1 MANKKVLEIVVKD
14 KATPAVKK
22 IDKSLKNTGKQAKKT
37 GEEMNSA
44 IGNVSPRIGGLI
56 NQVKSIGTSF
66 KALAVGGAVGAIAGL
81 GSLFVMATKK
91 GAEFAKQMSTLK
103 AVSGATSSEMDAM
116 SNSAKELGSS
126 TQFTA
131 NQVGELQTE
140 FAKMGFTTKQIL
152 ASTKATLDLAA
163 SLEVGLA
170 NAAMLAG
177 STVNAFGLE
186 AKDTQRVVDVLAKS
200 TSSSALDFS
209 SLTEAFKNVA
219 PAAAATNRSVEETTG
234 LLGILANNGI
244 KGSRAGTGLSK
255 AFIEL
260 NKQGIPLNDAL
271 DKIKNSSN
279 SLKTAMQIAGEV
291 GGKALSVLA
300 NKRPQID
307 SLTRTLENSA
317 GAAKEMAEVRLDNLA
332 GDTTK
337 LSSAW
342 EGFLLSIEDG
352 EGLFSSIARGIVQ
365 ATTALLNF
373 ITPTTKLSESLEK
386 ERFALFKT
394 EAELDR
400 LDVKMQDTTLSE
412 EDLEKAQ
419 QDRVTVIDELK
430 LKYPKYLEDI
440 DAETTSTEDLK
451 KAIDQVNESLINK
464 IIIQE
469 KEEEILE
476 QAEDTAARRLK
487 LDEKQQA
494 TQNYAL
500 KLKQE
505 LSDLNIKIKATSPN
519 EILKELNEIEL
530 EQNRLRL
537 EGNGQNK
544 LKIGQIAELI
554 DKQNNLKSRIK
565 AVNDAEENY
574 NNEQSITN
582 KLTEEKDALMKRLNI
597 TTEELTDNT
606 GGNAGSTGELTD
618 ETRDLIKEQEDLLEL
633 YNKMPQATRAEL
645 AEKNILI
652 AGVNAQIKMLKSL
665 GIEQKKVVKQKK
677 ALIDEE
683 IIAEE
688 KRQKRIIEINESLN
702 KKIETDAAKTSI
714 EKIQLAKKR
723 ALEELNQLN
732 ATEKQKA
739 ATILFWDGKI
749 EEAKEKTQQ
758 DELIKEEQQFQ
769 MLQKL
774 QNTAQEQELLELAQ
788 QYDAKILLAEGNA
801 ELMLALNEQQKI
813 DEAAIDDKYN
823 AERLALSN
831 AASQKI
837 LDKDIADTQARID
850 NQNAILN
857 ATSSAL
863 SSIGQIADAFA
874 GDDEE
879 RAKKAFNI
887 NKGLGIAQAIIATSQ
902 GIMNAYVN
910 PIDVA
915 SGVAF
920 AKSIGIGLAGA
931 AQIAT
936 IATTKFQPAGGG
948 VTTTP
953 TTTTPPSGGANT
965 SPTNAPN
972 FNVVGQ
978 SGFNQVAS
986 ALGTQQPV
994 QAFVVAGN
1002 VTTAQQLA
1010 NNTIQTATL

>member
-103 AVSGATSSEMDAM
+103 AVSGATSSEMNKL

-271 DKIKNSSN
+271 DKIKNS
-279 SLKTAMQIAGEV
+279 LKTAMQIAGEV

-365 ATTALLNF
+365 ATTSLLNF

-1010 NNTIQTATL
+1010 NNTIQTATF

>member
-103 AVSGATSSEMDAM
+103 AVSGATSSEMDALA
-116 SNSAKELGSS
+116 NSAKNLGSS

-131 NQVGELQTE
+131 IEVGELQTE

-163 SLEVGLA
+163 SMEVGLA
-170 NAAMLAG
+170 EAATLAG

-186 AKDTQRVVDVLAKS
+186 AKDTQRVVDVLAAS
-200 TSSSALDFS
+200 TSESALDFS

-219 PAAAATNRSVEETTG
+219 PAAAATNVSVEETSA
-234 LLGILANNGI
+234 LLAVLANNGI

-255 AFIEL
+255 AFIDL
-260 NKQGIPLNDAL
+260 NKKGIPLNEAL

-279 SLKTAMQIAGEV
+279 SLNTAMDLAGEV

-300 NKRPQID
+300 SKRPQIEA
-307 SLTRTLENSA
+307 LTKSFENSA
-317 GAAKEMAEVRLDNLA
+317 GAAKRMAETRLDNLA

-365 ATTALLNF
+365 ATTDLLGF
-373 ITPTTKLSESLEK
+373 ITPSQDLADTYFQQVEAVNTLESSMTPLLTRYDELATKTDLSNIEQEELDGLILKIAADIPQAVTQFDEYGKALGISTEAAKKFIKESKDILKIQNREAIEEQQDAIEDLNDKLKIYGNALEK
-386 ERFALFKT
+386 RNGQFVREFRTYSKLGKETINYIALTGKEITERSKRKQAIEEEINARTQIIAKLKGEKT
-394 EAELDR
+394 AAELA
-400 LDVKMQDTTLSE
+400 LEASE
-412 EDLEKAQ
+412 NSGKG
-419 QDRVTVIDELK
+419 
-430 LKYPKYLEDI
+430 
-440 DAETTSTEDLK
+440 
-451 KAIDQVNESLINK
+451 
-464 IIIQE
+464 
-469 KEEEILE
+469 KEEETIV
-476 QAEDTAARRLK
+476 
-487 LDEKQQA
+487 
-494 TQNYAL
+494 
-500 KLKQE
+500 
-505 LSDLNIKIKATSPN
+505 I
-519 EILKELNEIEL
+519 
-530 EQNRLRL
+530 
-537 EGNGQNK
+537 
-544 LKIGQIAELI
+544 
-554 DKQNNLKSRIK
+554 
-565 AVNDAEENY
+565 
-574 NNEQSITN
+574 
-582 KLTEEKDALMKRLNI
+582 
-597 TTEELTDNT
+597 
-606 GGNAGSTGELTD
+606 
-618 ETRDLIKEQEDLLEL
+618 RDLIKEQEDLLEL

-801 ELMLALNEQQKI
+801 ELILALKEQQKI
-813 DEAAIDDKYN
+813 DEAAIDKDFIQKK
-823 AERLALSN
+823 ADIESN
-831 AASQKI
+831 AAERDRQEK
-837 LDKDIADTQARID
+837 LRAVNVNLQIAA
-850 NQNAILN
+850 NGLNAIQSLGD
-857 ATSSAL
+857 A
-863 SSIGQIADAFA
+863 AFA
-874 GDDEE
+874 HRTKNLKEGSKEQLKA
-879 RAKKAFNI
+879 AKKQFNF
-887 NKGLGIAQAIIATSQ
+887 NKALQLGMAVIDGGKAITASLAQSPLAIGPIPNPAGIASL
-902 GIMNAYVN
+902 
-910 PIDVA
+910 
-915 SGVAF
+915 AF
-920 AKSIGIGLAGA
+920 ASLTSA
-931 AQIAT
+931 AQIAM
-936 IATTKFQPAGGG
+936 IASQKYEAPKKNITD
-948 VTTTP
+948 VS
-953 TTTTPPSGGANT
+953 PPSIGGGGANT

-994 QAFVVAGN
+994 QAYVVAGN

-1010 NNTIQTATL
+1010 NNTIQTATF